1 MSSSTYSAEIR
12 PHKRLRRIVLLSGLI
27 MSLIGVIVI
36 VLLPISAAGRT
47 IAAAGWFFWSGRE
60 LLTYWK
66 VYGRWIGY
74 SLSAE
79 GEAQVFGRGE
89 KCTAKV
95 LPGSIVLAEVAWL
108 RLQAENGD
116 KWGELLAGDHRES
129 EEWRRFQ
136 VIFRHLNTC

>member
-1 MSSSTYSAEIR
+1 MSSSIYSAEIR

-27 MSLIGVIVI
+27 LSLIGVIVI
-36 VLLPISAAGRT
+36 VLLPISLAGR
-47 IAAAGWFFWSGRE
+47 AVMVAGWFFWTGRE
-60 LLTYWK
+60 LLTYWQ

-79 GEAQVFGRGE
+79 GEVQVLGRSE
-89 KCTAKV
+89 NCSANV
-95 LPGSIVLAEVAWL
+95 IPGSIVLAEVAWL

-116 KWGELLAGDHRES
+116 KWGELLAGNHRKS